1 MPDSNSHTDLLALL
15 RRGCV
20 AVAGRDVGP
29 LSPDLEIQALGIDSV
44 ALLELV
50 SWAEEQ
56 VGVRVPDEE
65 LARIRSVADLCG
77 QLCAPVSPAVRE

>member
-1 MPDSNSHTDLLALL
+1 MQHMYPFPDLLVLL

-20 AVAGRDVGP
+20 AAAGRDIGP
-29 LSPDLEIQALGIDSV
+29 LSPELEIQALGIDSV

-56 VGVRVPDEE
+56 VGVRIPDEE
-65 LARIRSVADLCG
+65 LARIRTIDDLCRK
-77 QLCAPVSPAVRE
+77 LSAPVPPAVVE